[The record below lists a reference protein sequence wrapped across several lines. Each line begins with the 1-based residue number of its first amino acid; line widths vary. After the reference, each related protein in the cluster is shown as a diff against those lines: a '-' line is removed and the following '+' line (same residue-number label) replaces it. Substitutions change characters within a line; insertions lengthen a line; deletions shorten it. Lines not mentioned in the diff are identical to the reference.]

1 MLGHKFYYILVYFD
15 SPDGSTSWDIN
26 FIVLVYSDYFSFF
39 SLSRWQHML
48 GHIFYYML
56 VYFDSPDGTTSWVHI
71 FYYILVYFDSRDGST
86 SWVIYFII
94 FQFILTLQMAA

>member
-1 MLGHKFYYILVYFD
+1 
-15 SPDGSTSWDIN
+15 
-26 FIVLVYSDYFSFF
+26 
-39 SLSRWQHML
+39 ML

-56 VYFDSPDGTTSWVHI
+56 VYFDSPDGTTIWVHI
-71 FYYILVYFDSRDGST
+71 FYYILVYFDSPDGST